1 MPSAAGYGA
10 TVAGVMCLK
19 CKSTAGCDLMHP
31 DQQHILELRCRAC
44 RFEFAL
50 EHPFDPKV
58 RVIP

>member
-1 MPSAAGYGA
+1 
-10 TVAGVMCLK
+10 MCLK